1 MAEHLAEGVALG
13 LRYDIFDRTGKVS
26 HSETRS
32 ETEVQ
37 GNISG
42 GGGYTSGG
50 SGYQAPVSGNVTS
63 KTTRYQTIFLTDSE
77 GREHTIELQDFLVP
91 CKPDHKLT
99 MLLLTAAGNDKGSY
113 FMAYNHNTRETYQ
126 HPKAIRSEMFPT
138 KIVSIVLAVSFL
150 LLFFNRIGEM
160 DTTFLGTVF
169 NSAFVTLLIGIPVWI
184 VGAAVGFYRSMIVK
198 RDMKLKEFLSV
209 VS

>member
-1 MAEHLAEGVALG
+1 
-13 LRYDIFDRTGKVS
+13 
-26 HSETRS
+26 
-32 ETEVQ
+32 
-37 GNISG
+37 
-42 GGGYTSGG
+42 
-50 SGYQAPVSGNVTS
+50 
-63 KTTRYQTIFLTDSE
+63 
-77 GREHTIELQDFLVP
+77 
-91 CKPDHKLT
+91 

-113 FMAYNHNTRETYQ
+113 FMAYNHNTRDTYQ